1 MSSVTLNSLLVYSG
15 DDRPLMRYD
24 INELGIITRITNEA
38 PAIRLD
44 CNEQESVVTPGLVDI
59 QINGFNG
66 LDFNSYGVTADKLD
80 NALAAMLACGV
91 TRCLPTLISAEENKL
106 YRLLQELDDAVNQS
120 ALGKEMVVGYHIE
133 GPFLS
138 PKEGFV
144 GAHPKNAMISG
155 SAAVVKKMQSIST
168 KPIKLMTVAPEI
180 EGVIELIS
188 FLKSEGIS
196 VALGHTDASPETISE
211 AVKAGAILSTHLGNG
226 LAHQLHKVDN
236 PLMAQLAHDGL
247 YASFIADG
255 LHVKPEMLKTWI
267 RAKSLSRS
275 VLTTDATA
283 AAGLSQQPGRYWL
296 GEAEI
301 ELCPDGVVRIPGS
314 PYFAGSS
321 ARMDKMLRDTMKWCG
336 LTMSELIQVTRHNPL
351 HLLSFPNTMPKV
363 GDRAEFL
370 EWSLTPDGP
379 YLKRA
384 YLGER
389 MLCPS
394 RLTEFKIDA

>member
-1 MSSVTLNSLLVYSG
+1 MSSASSKSLLVYSG

-24 INELGIITRITNEA
+24 INELGIISRVTNEV
-38 PAIRLD
+38 PAFCLD
-44 CNEQESVVTPGLVDI
+44 TNNQDSVVTPGLVDI

-66 LDFNSYGVTADKLD
+66 LDFNSYGVTAEKLD
-80 NALAAMLACGV
+80 CALSAMLECGV

-106 YRLLQELDDAVNQS
+106 YRLLQELDDAVKQS
-120 ALGKEMVVGYHIE
+120 ALGKEMVMGYHIE

-144 GAHPKNAMISG
+144 GAHPKEAMIPG
-155 SAAVVKKMQSIST
+155 SVAIVKKMQSLSS

-180 EGVIELIS
+180 EGVLELIS
-188 FLKSEGIS
+188 FLKSEGIT
-196 VALGHTDASPETISE
+196 VALGHTNASSEKISE
-211 AVKAGAILSTHLGNG
+211 AVNAGAILSTHLGNG

-255 LHVKPEMLKTWI
+255 LHVKPEMLKTWL
-267 RAKSLSRS
+267 RAKTLPRA

-283 AAGLSQQPGRYWL
+283 AGGLSQQPGRYWL

-301 ELCPDGVVRIPGS
+301 ELCSDGVVRIPGS

-321 ARMDKMLRDTMKWCG
+321 ARMDKMLRDTIKWCG
-336 LTMSELIQVTRHNPL
+336 LTMSELLQVTRHNPL
-351 HLLSFPNTMPKV
+351 QLLSLPNTMPRV

-379 YLKRA
+379 FLMA
-384 YLGER
+384 AHLGKHSISQTIKE
-389 MLCPS
+389 S
-394 RLTEFKIDA
+394 HK